1 MRTTIARS
9 LGTCALVL
17 AIPVV
22 LFAQNDVVQETRLVI
37 EGGTL
42 IDGTGAPP
50 LSDSV
55 VVIEGN
61 RIAAIGLKGQTPIP
75 EGVEVIDATGR
86 FILPGFSDIHV
97 HWDAW
102 MPELFLAHGV
112 TSAVDLDSFFPW
124 ILEQRDALL
133 DGRMRGPRLFTTV
146 RSLSG
151 RLVWDG
157 KGRLTDLR
165 PEVESA
171 EMARRLTRVIG
182 PGREQFQLTKTYTEL
197 TPDQLQAVV
206 EESHRAG
213 RKVMAHLGS
222 LDARQAAHLGVDGI
236 AHGSGIALATISDPV
251 KAEELRAFT
260 RLGIS
265 VDYPM
270 FLMYHAYMDMDRVDD
285 LVRLLVQQNV
295 GIEFEQVNTAGRWVP
310 EYREAWLAEDIRL
323 LEDPNLQYVPQA
335 NRDRVLYYEP
345 YDQLSDQ
352 QRELVREGYEKRKDF
367 IGRFALAGGKTLAGC
382 DTVSFVLSGICLHRE
397 LELLV
402 EAGLTPMQAIQAAT
416 RNNFEF
422 LQEEDLGTLQPGKKA
437 DLIILREDPLAD
449 IRNTRTLELV
459 MQDGQRVD
467 SSYHADFFNPIPN
480 PFAGG
485 GFVNPRPFLR
495 VIYPMSGSQLDQDL
509 TLIIEGSNLVDESVV
524 EFDGTEVPSTSVKS
538 TMLRETM
545 YNPVYSQ
552 LEVTIPARLL
562 DRYGSYPVIVK
573 NPRPQGGVSNALTFF
588 VAQP

>member
-1 MRTTIARS
+1 MRMTITRY
-9 LGTCALVL
+9 LGICVL
-17 AIPVV
+17 TFAIPVV
-22 LFAQNDVVQETRLVI
+22 LLAQDDVVLKSHLVI

-42 IDGTGAPP
+42 IDGTGGAPLP
-50 LSDSV
+50 DSV

-61 RIAAIGLKGQTPIP
+61 RITAIAQRGQIDVP
-75 EGVEVIDATGR
+75 EEAEVIDATGK

-97 HWDAW
+97 HWDDW

-124 ILEQRDALL
+124 ILEQRDVLL

-151 RLVWDG
+151 RLLWDG
-157 KGRLTDLR
+157 KGRLNELR

-171 EMARRLTRVIG
+171 EMARRLTRLIG

-197 TPDQLQAVV
+197 TPDQLGAVV

-251 KAEELRAFT
+251 KAEEMRAFT

-270 FLMYHAYMDMDRVDD
+270 FLMYHAYMDMSRVDD
-285 LVRLLVQQNV
+285 LVRLLVERNV
-295 GIEFEQVNTAGRWVP
+295 SIEFEQVNTAGRWVP
-310 EYREAWLAEDIRL
+310 EYREAWLAEDTRL
-323 LEDPNLQYVPQA
+323 LEDPNLHYVPQA

-345 YDQLSDQ
+345 YDQLSNE
-352 QRELVREGYEKRKDF
+352 QRVLVREGYDKRKEF
-367 IGRFALAGGKTLAGC
+367 IGRFARAGGRTLAGC
-382 DTVSFVLSGICLHRE
+382 DTASFVLSGICLHRE

-422 LQEEDLGTLQPGKKA
+422 LQEDDLGTLQPDKIA
-437 DLIILREDPLAD
+437 DLIILRADPLAD
-449 IRNTRTLELV
+449 IRNTRTLDLV
-459 MQDGQRVD
+459 MQDGKRVD
-467 SSYHADFFNPIPN
+467 TGYHADFINPIPN
-480 PFAGG
+480 PFSGG
-485 GFVNPRPFLR
+485 GFVNPSPFLR
-495 VIYPMSGSQLDQDL
+495 VIYPMSGTQLNQEL
-509 TLIIEGSNLVDESVV
+509 TLIIEGSNLADESVV
-524 EFDGTEVPSTSVKS
+524 EFDGVEVPSSPVKS
-538 TMLRETM
+538 TMLRETR
-545 YNPVYSQ
+545 YNPVYTQ
-552 LEVTIPARLL
+552 LEVTIPAGLL
-562 DRYGSYPVIVK
+562 NRYGSYRVIVK
-573 NPRPQGGVSNALTFF
+573 NPRPQGGISNALTFF
-588 VAQP
+588 VAQ

>member
-1 MRTTIARS
+1 MLMMIARIC
-9 LGTCALVL
+9 GTCALAL
-17 AIPVV
+17 AIPA
-22 LFAQNDVVQETRLVI
+22 LLLAQEEVFQTRRLVI

-42 IDGTGAPP
+42 IDGTGGVP
-50 LSDSV
+50 LPDSV
-55 VVIEGN
+55 LVIEGN
-61 RIAAIGLKGQTPIP
+61 RISAVGPRGQVGLPQ
-75 EGVEVIDATGR
+75 EAEVIDASGK

-171 EMARRLTRVIG
+171 EMARRLTREMS

-197 TPDQLQAVV
+197 SPDQLQAVV

-222 LDARQAAHLGVDGI
+222 LDARQAARLGVDGI
-236 AHGSGIALATISDPV
+236 AHGSGIALAIISDPV
-251 KAEELRAFT
+251 KADELRAFT

-270 FLMYHAYMDMDRVDD
+270 FLMYHAYMDMTRADD

-295 GIEFEQVNTAGRWVP
+295 SIEFEQVNTAGRWVP
-310 EYREAWLAEDIRL
+310 EYREAWLEEDIQL
-323 LEDPNLQYVPQA
+323 LEDPNLHYVPQA

-352 QRELVREGYEKRKDF
+352 QRQLVREGYDKRKDF
-367 IGRFALAGGKTLAGC
+367 IGRFARAGGKTLAGC
-382 DTVSFVLSGICLHRE
+382 DTASFVLSGICLHRE

-402 EAGLTPMQAIQAAT
+402 EAGLSPMQAIQAAT

-422 LQEEDLGTLQPGKKA
+422 LQEEDLGTLQPGKIA
-437 DLIILREDPLAD
+437 DLIIVRENPLED
-449 IRNTRTLELV
+449 IRNTRTLDLV
-459 MQDGQRVD
+459 MLDGKLVD
-467 SSYHADFFNPIPN
+467 TGYHADFVNPIPN

-495 VIYPMSGSQLDQDL
+495 VIYPMSGSQLNQEL
-509 TLIIEGSNLVDESVV
+509 TLIIEGSNLADESVV
-524 EFDGTEVPSTSVKS
+524 EFDGSEVHSTPVAS
-538 TMLRETM
+538 TMLRETL
-545 YNPVYSQ
+545 YNPVYTQ

-562 DRYGSYPVIVK
+562 DRYGSYRVIVR

-588 VAQP
+588 VAQ